1 MTTSHDTVLKTHQQ
15 RRAPTSG
22 DRGRKYGPIA
32 TLTLAYIKGSRYRN
46 RSANHWTYENCPV
59 RTSER

>member
-1 MTTSHDTVLKTHQQ
+1 MTLFSKHTSNAVS
-15 RRAPTSG
+15 PTSG

-32 TLTLAYIKGSRYRN
+32 ALTLAYIKGSRYSN

>member
-1 MTTSHDTVLKTHQQ
+1 MALFSKHTSKAVS
-15 RRAPTSG
+15 PTSG

-32 TLTLAYIKGSRYRN
+32 ALTLAYIKGSRYSN

>member
-1 MTTSHDTVLKTHQQ
+1 MTLFSKHTNKAVS
-15 RRAPTSG
+15 PTSG

-32 TLTLAYIKGSRYRN
+32 ALTLAYIKGSRYSN
-46 RSANHWTYENCPV
+46 RSANHWTYENCSV